1 MLHVF
6 PCGEANICTHGW
18 CGGPLSTRPSVS
30 TWRCCNLTEQCETS
44 CPFPVDEAWEA
55 IWMQVDNVKR
65 ETCKEHQGNRTG
77 RPVNS
82 HNLYHSA
89 ERQTQSAESC
99 SHVSHDSKSC
109 WEHFDGATWNDEMTH
124 HLSIAL
130 KGGRVLLYDIC
141 ISFHHC
147 NSLIME
153 SQCSCRTQRR
163 FRMILLCFMGLFFY
177 FLSLIFCGI

>member
-1 MLHVF
+1 
-6 PCGEANICTHGW
+6 
-18 CGGPLSTRPSVS
+18 
-30 TWRCCNLTEQCETS
+30 
-44 CPFPVDEAWEA
+44 
-55 IWMQVDNVKR
+55 MQADNVKR
-65 ETCKEHQGNRTG
+65 ETCKEHRGNKTG

-89 ERQTQSAESC
+89 KRQTQSAESC

-124 HLSIAL
+124 HLNIAL
-130 KGGRVLLYDIC
+130 KGDRVLLYDIC

-147 NSLIME
+147 NSLIIE

-163 FRMILLCFMGLFFY
+163 FRMILLCFMGLFFFISDFLWNLTLMAIF
-177 FLSLIFCGI
+177 FLSLTVIFLLVCTVCTMYCIYVSVNTPIQVKIHNLK